1 MKRFLLPITLAV
13 SCLCAEDE
21 TLQGDNC
28 IPTEY
33 TINLKD
39 PVFTNGTISTD
50 QGGIISN
57 SELRIQA
64 RHIEYTNRIENGVAI
79 RKITAEGDLLL
90 EYNGRIFIGKK
101 LEYDLLTK
109 TGTML
114 EGRTSTDYWFVGGDE
129 IELLPDGSFWI
140 SNAYLTT
147 VESQDAWW
155 ELRSGKIDINSNSLL
170 SAKNIKIK
178 FFNIPVFWIP
188 SFKFDLKMVKD
199 SPIRYKMIWDQ
210 VLKQKISMRYELYS
224 TETFSLFGRLDYRFK
239 RGPGAAIETDYHS
252 RDGRTVFQTKNYGAY
267 DKLVDDEQGNK
278 RYRLQGLVTTHSQ
291 NDKTKFYMCYDRLS
305 DDKMP
310 QDFKSDDFELNTQKR
325 TILWVS
331 HHEDNY
337 FAHLNLQPRINYFQN
352 INQQLPLV
360 TLDVRPFP
368 LGNSGLIFDNW
379 FSAGYLDYVYSREL
393 TQYLPSSKAGRF
405 ETNNTLYRRFNWG
418 PITFTPSAGF
428 VGIFYTNNLHHHA
441 VGQAIGNFGFDL
453 NTRLYKTYPCFNHTL
468 QPYFRYQGLTSPTTP
483 NHKHYIFS
491 IEDGYASENLF
502 RPGVFQA
509 FYPIANPLLPDIT
522 LDLYTN
528 VFVGHTAFGRT
539 VPKLYTTWEFSYP
552 SWHVATDIVYNVQEL
567 LFDRTN
573 IRTEWTISENAAFAV
588 EFRHRSK
595 YDWRKADHDNYIL
608 DIDRP
613 IHELLHSPVSDGRD
627 TLLSRFQFRF
637 SPLWTCHIDTHHGW
651 GRSNEP
657 RYDSYEIKLAVLL
670 TGRWQLQ
677 VGYKYTPGIKSEWIF
692 PYFKLLG
699 AEF

>member
-1 MKRFLLPITLAV
+1 MKRFLLPLTLV
-13 SCLCAEDE
+13 LGCLFAEDY
-21 TLQGDNC
+21 D
-28 IPTEY
+28 
-33 TINLKD
+33 INLKD

-79 RKITAEGDLLL
+79 RKISAEGDLLL

-114 EGRTSTDYWFVGGDE
+114 EGRTSTDYWYVGGDE
-129 IELLPDGSFWI
+129 IELLADGSFWI

-147 VESQDAWW
+147 VESQDTWW
-155 ELRSGKIDINSNSLL
+155 EIHSSRIDINNKSLL
-170 SAKNIKIK
+170 SAKNIKFK

-188 SFKFDLKMVKD
+188 AFKFDMKVVKD

-210 VLKQKISMRYELYS
+210 VLKQKVSMRYQLYS
-224 TETFSLFGRLDYRFK
+224 TETFDLFGRLDYRFR

-252 RDGRTVFQTKNYGAY
+252 HDERTIFQTKNYGAY

-278 RYRLQGLVTTHSQ
+278 RYRLQGLFTTHST
-291 NDKTKFYMCYDRLS
+291 DEKTKVYMCYDRLS

-331 HHEDNY
+331 HHQDNY
-337 FAHLNLQPRINYFQN
+337 FAHMNVQPRINYFQN

-360 TLDVRPFP
+360 NFGLRPFP
-368 LGNSGLIFDNW
+368 LGKSGIIFDNW

-393 TQYLPSSKAGRF
+393 SKELSSTKAGRF
-405 ETNNTLYRRFNWG
+405 ESNNNIYRHFSWG
-418 PITFTPSAGF
+418 PINFTPSAGF
-428 VGIFYTNNLHHHA
+428 IGIFYTNNPHHHGT
-441 VGQAIGNFGFDL
+441 GQALGNFTFDL
-453 NTRLYKTYPCFNHTL
+453 NTNLYKSYPKFKHTV
-468 QPYFRYQGLTSPTTP
+468 QPYLRYRGLTSPTSPT
-483 NHKHYIFS
+483 HEHYIFS
-491 IEDGYASENLF
+491 IEDGYTHENLF

-509 FYPIANPLLPDIT
+509 FYPVKKSLLPDVT

-528 VFVGHTAFGRT
+528 VFVGHTQFGRT

-552 SWHVATDIVYNVQEL
+552 SWHVATDIVYNMQEL
-567 LFDRTN
+567 LWDRTN
-573 IRTEWTISENAAFAV
+573 IRSEWTLSENAALAI

-595 YDWRKADHDNYIL
+595 YDWRKSDHDNYIL

-613 IHELLHSPVSDGRD
+613 IDQLLHSPLSDGRD
-627 TLLSRFQFRF
+627 TLLSHFQFRF

-651 GRSNEP
+651 GRNNEP
-657 RYDSYEIKLAVLL
+657 RYDSYEIRLSTLL
-670 TGRWQLQ
+670 TGRWQVS

-692 PYFKLLG
+692 PYIKLLG
-699 AEF
+699 AQF